1 MRRELGQ
8 AEPREPERRAPIAR
22 NLAHEVVRRA
32 TRRADD
38 EGFGGDWKLLKKEA
52 RGCEPCRRGC
62 GRDDSNH
69 SDGVILT
76 CSVFVFTSNFSVLT
90 SYFLLAAVLQPSA
103 LAAFETRLG
112 ADPENLR
119 LGAQYREAV
128 IAAEDYDRAIKF
140 LDGLAARPGAGPH
153 AFLNLGLAYIDKIPS
168 VGALRRISIGNNATS
183 ALTHAIEREPSDVAY
198 LIRGLVNLHF
208 ERGVFHRTPEGV
220 ADLENALRLAAAH
233 AGRPYVARIY
243 VALGDGYWRLSNHE
257 KARATWRDGQA
268 KFSGDER
275 IRLRLTSADGVVSD
289 TIAHDLDGGIR
300 VDTSLRDVIAD

>member
-1 MRRELGQ
+1 M
-8 AEPREPERRAPIAR
+8 
-22 NLAHEVVRRA
+22 LAVFTLAVA
-32 TRRADD
+32 
-38 EGFGGDWKLLKKEA
+38 LLAQMEA
-52 RGCEPCRRGC
+52 R
-62 GRDDSNH
+62 
-69 SDGVILT
+69 
-76 CSVFVFTSNFSVLT
+76 
-90 SYFLLAAVLQPSA
+90 LAATPEDLKI
-103 LAAFETRLG
+103 AAE
-112 ADPENLR
+112 
-119 LGAQYREAV
+119 YRQAV
-128 IAAEDYDRAIKF
+128 IAEGEYDRAIKF
-140 LDGLAARPGAGPH
+140 FDGLAARPGAGPH

-220 ADLENALRLAAAH
+220 ADLENALRLAAPH
-233 AGRPYVARIY
+233 ADRPYVARIY

-268 KFSGDER
+268 KFPGDER
-275 IRLRLTSADGVVSD
+275 LRLRLTSADGVVSD